1 MVWVGNWRHAIA
13 LGSWL
18 LMTLCLSGLAGAKST
33 SEDSSTLL
41 EQSKQVV
48 TSTAAADIEWL
59 VEKTG
64 QYLPLDLEFTDE
76 AGKPIRL
83 QEIIDRPTIF
93 LPIYFYC
100 PNICS
105 KNLANL
111 AIALNSIRLVP
122 DQDFRVIALSFN
134 DAESYEDAARA
145 KKNYLK
151 IVGADFPPEGWRFLT
166 GNKEAIK
173 TATDAV
179 GFRFKKIDDETFI
192 HPAAL
197 MTIAKDGKIIRYVYG
212 SFLAGDI
219 AVGLADAASGRPSL
233 SVKRL
238 LAFCFNYDPDKNK
251 SVFQWV
257 KIGVMLFFGI
267 FLAIVFIYYRRKRPK
282 MHNDLHR

>member
-1 MVWVGNWRHAIA
+1 MIWTSNWRNATA
-13 LGSWL
+13 PGL
-18 LMTLCLSGLAGAKST
+18 LLLIILLLSSFAGAKST
-33 SEDSSTLL
+33 SESSSTLL

-48 TSTAAADIEWL
+48 TNNTSATTEWL

-76 AGKPIRL
+76 QGKTVRL
-83 QEIIDRPTIF
+83 KDIIDRPTIF

-111 AIALNSIRLVP
+111 AVALNSLSLKP
-122 DQDFRVIALSFN
+122 EQDFRVIALSFN
-134 DAESYEDAARA
+134 AAEGYQDAARA

-151 IVGADFPPEGWRFLT
+151 IVGADFPPESWRFLT

-197 MTIAKDGKIIRYVYG
+197 MTIAEDGKIIRYVYG

-219 AVGLADAASGRPSL
+219 AMGLADAASGRPSL

-251 SVFQWV
+251 AVFQWV
-257 KIGVMLFFGI
+257 KIGVMSFFGI
-267 FLAIVFIYYRRKRPK
+267 LLTIAFIYYRRKRPK
-282 MHNDLHR
+282 MDNDLHR